1 MKMSKSKLLYVT
13 LASSLAILSTACGAK
28 KTDSSNQPIKFSQA
42 VPHKPIKKGG
52 TLTYALEN
60 ESPFTGIF
68 SAEIAD
74 TSPDSE
80 AAAPGDEALFDINDH
95 YQFTNKGAA
104 SLKLNHSNNTAEI
117 KVKKKVRWS
126 DGKPVTAKDLEY
138 AYEILANPKV
148 QTTQYTS
155 SLENIKG
162 MAEYH
167 RGKANNI
174 SGLEMPDGPNGKTLI
189 LHFKELK
196 PAMMNSA
203 NGFFWEHAAPYHY
216 LKSVPFEKLVSSP
229 QIRKHPLY
237 FGPYKMDK
245 TVQGQST
252 SWSRN
257 PYYWRGKPNF
267 EHIYMS
273 NITNSNVSQAIKSK
287 KFDVANVLS
296 SQWEQ
301 VKNTKGVN
309 FVGKK
314 TLSYDYLAFKVGKW
328 DAKLGKNV
336 ENPHAKMNNPALR
349 KAMAYAM
356 NVDVINKRF
365 YHGLEFRINSLIPS
379 QFTPYY
385 DKNIPVYSYNL
396 DKANKLLDKAG
407 YKKAPGALY
416 RSQPNGKPLVIDL
429 AVRGSGE
436 NSEAIWRNYIQQW
449 KKAGLNVKFLGGRP
463 MEFNRW
469 VAAVKASDPK
479 IDVLE
484 GAWGAAGDP
493 SPSVFYG
500 EKMPYNFARFVS
512 PTNTKL
518 LNEIDSAKSFDKK
531 YRVQKF
537 HEWQKWMYNKAY
549 VVPTSGAYSVTAV
562 NSKVS
567 GWSLKPSANVWYEA
581 GFTK

>member
-1 MKMSKSKLLYVT
+1 MSKSKLLYVT

-174 SGLEMPDGPNGKTLI
+174 SGLEMPDGPNGKKLI

-203 NGFFWEHAAPYHY
+203 NGFFWEHA
-216 LKSVPFEKLVSSP
+216 
-229 QIRKHPLY
+229 
-237 FGPYKMDK
+237 
-245 TVQGQST
+245 
-252 SWSRN
+252 
-257 PYYWRGKPNF
+257 YWRGKPNF

-314 TLSYDYLAFKVGKW
+314 TLSYDYLAFKVGNW

-365 YHGLEFRINSLIPS
+365 YRGLEFRINSLIPS

-385 DKNIPVYSYNL
+385 DKNIPTYSYNL

-416 RSQPNGKPLVIDL
+416 RSQPNGKPLVINL

>member
-1 MKMSKSKLLYVT
+1 MKMSKSKLLYAT
-13 LASSLAILSTACGAK
+13 LASSMMLLSTACSATK
-28 KTDSSNQPIKFSQA
+28 SRSSNQPIKFSQT
-42 VPHKPIKKGG
+42 VPNKPIKKGG

-68 SAEIAD
+68 LTEIAD
-74 TSPDSE
+74 TSPDAE
-80 AAAPGDEALFDINDH
+80 AAAPGNESLFAINDH
-95 YQFTNKGAA
+95 QQITNKGAA
-104 SLKLNHSNNTAEI
+104 TLKLNHHNNTAQI
-117 KVKKKVRWS
+117 KVKSKVKWS

-138 AYEILANPKV
+138 SYEILGNPKV
-148 QTTQYTS
+148 QTTKYTS

-167 RGKANNI
+167 QGKAKKI
-174 SGLEMPDGPNGKTLI
+174 TGITMPDGPNGKTLV

-196 PAMMNSA
+196 PAMLSSD
-203 NGFFWEHAAPYHY
+203 NGFYWEHAAPYHY
-216 LKSVPFEKLVSSP
+216 LKDVPFQKLVSSDKV
-229 QIRKHPLY
+229 RKHPLY

-257 PYYWRGKPNF
+257 PYYWRGTPNF
-267 EHIYMS
+267 KHIYMS
-273 NITNSNVSQAIKSK
+273 NITNSNVSQAIKSR
-287 KFDVANVLS
+287 KFDVATVLP

-314 TLSYDYLAFKVGKW
+314 TLDYEYLAFKVGKW

-336 ENPHAKMNNPALR
+336 ENPHAKMNNPSLR

-356 NVDVINKRF
+356 NIDLINKRF
-365 YHGLEFRINSLIPS
+365 YHGLRFRVNSLIPS
-379 QFTPYY
+379 EFAPYY
-385 DKNIPVYSYNL
+385 DKNLPTYSYNL
-396 DKANKLLDKAG
+396 KKANELLDKAG
-407 YKKAPGALY
+407 YKKRSGATY
-416 RSQPNGKPLVIDL
+416 RSQPNGKPLVINL

-436 NSEAIWRNYIQQW
+436 NSEQIWQNYIQQW
-449 KKAGLNVKFLGGRP
+449 KKVGLNVKFIGGRP

-484 GAWGAAGDP
+484 GGWGAPGDP
-493 SPSVFYG
+493 SPSLFYG
-500 EKMPYNFARFVS
+500 EKMQYNFARFAS

-518 LNEIDSAKSFDKK
+518 LNEIDSAKSFNKT

-537 HEWQKWMYNKAY
+537 HEWQKWMYDKAY
-549 VVPTSGAYSVTAV
+549 VVPTTGSYVVAAINDKIT
-562 NSKVS
+562 
-567 GWSLKPSANVWYEA
+567 GWSEKPSAHVWYEA

>member
-42 VPHKPIKKGG
+42 VPHKTIKKGG

-117 KVKKKVRWS
+117 EVKKKVRWS

-174 SGLEMPDGPNGKTLI
+174 SGLEMPDGPNGKKLI

-216 LKSVPFEKLVSSP
+216 LKHVPFDKLVSSP
-229 QIRKHPLY
+229 QVRKHPLY

-314 TLSYDYLAFKVGKW
+314 TLSYDYLAFKVGK
-328 DAKLGKNV
+328 
-336 ENPHAKMNNPALR
+336 
-349 KAMAYAM
+349 
-356 NVDVINKRF
+356 
-365 YHGLEFRINSLIPS
+365 
-379 QFTPYY
+379 
-385 DKNIPVYSYNL
+385 
-396 DKANKLLDKAG
+396 
-407 YKKAPGALY
+407 
-416 RSQPNGKPLVIDL
+416 
-429 AVRGSGE
+429 
-436 NSEAIWRNYIQQW
+436 
-449 KKAGLNVKFLGGRP
+449 
-463 MEFNRW
+463 
-469 VAAVKASDPK
+469 
-479 IDVLE
+479 
-484 GAWGAAGDP
+484 
-493 SPSVFYG
+493 
-500 EKMPYNFARFVS
+500 
-512 PTNTKL
+512 
-518 LNEIDSAKSFDKK
+518 
-531 YRVQKF
+531 
-537 HEWQKWMYNKAY
+537 
-549 VVPTSGAYSVTAV
+549 
-562 NSKVS
+562 
-567 GWSLKPSANVWYEA
+567 
-581 GFTK
+581 